1 LGAREKRLSHF
12 VSGQEDMFEQIR
24 VSELKN
30 VRILYKGDL
39 YDLARLLLKIND
51 ARDKGTNTRS
61 RHTIKGLAREF
72 AMLSG
77 LNTGE
82 VEKVLLQ
89 YDLPFGA
96 TVEHDRDVE

>member
-1 LGAREKRLSHF
+1 MIDK
-12 VSGQEDMFEQIR
+12 IR

-39 YDLARLLLKIND
+39 YDLARLLLKLND
-51 ARDKGTNTRS
+51 AKDKGTNIRS
-61 RHTIKGLAREF
+61 RHTVKGVATDF

-77 LNTGE
+77 LNSGE
-82 VEKVLLQ
+82 VERILSQ

-96 TVEHDRDVE
+96 TVEHDKDVR

>member
-1 LGAREKRLSHF
+1 MQSDGHYLQ
-12 VSGQEDMFEQIR
+12 GQENMVDKIR

-30 VRILYKGDL
+30 VRILYKGDI
-39 YDLARLLLKIND
+39 YDLARLSLKIND

-61 RHTIKGLAREF
+61 RRTVKGLATDF

-77 LNTGE
+77 LNIGE
-82 VEKVLLQ
+82 VEKMLLQ

-96 TVEHDRDVE
+96 TVEHDKDVK

>member
-1 LGAREKRLSHF
+1 M
-12 VSGQEDMFEQIR
+12 VDQIR

-51 ARDKGTNTRS
+51 AKDKGTNLRS
-61 RHTIKGLAREF
+61 RHTVKGLATDF

-77 LNTGE
+77 LSIGD
-82 VEKVLLQ
+82 VEKVLLP

-96 TVEHDRDVE
+96 TVEHDKDVE